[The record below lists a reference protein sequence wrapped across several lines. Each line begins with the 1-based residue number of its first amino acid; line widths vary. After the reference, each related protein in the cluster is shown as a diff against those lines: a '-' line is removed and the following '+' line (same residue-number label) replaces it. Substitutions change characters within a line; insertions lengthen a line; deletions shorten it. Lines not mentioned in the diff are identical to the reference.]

1 MASREKTVIHPSA
14 TWSETMDLLDK
25 LVSLGGRPS
34 SVDILASAYGLKNPK
49 TKSFQSKLT
58 SARLFGLV
66 TIKGGTVGLT
76 DEGNALARPT
86 QDDITSLKLGLFV
99 RPKLYAELINAY
111 DGRSLPR
118 IDLFENILVRE
129 YGISE
134 VSKKRAA
141 QCFISSAEELG
152 ILVNGVIS
160 YKATLSESEETRDA
174 MSCSQNTSEPLD
186 TLPSVAS
193 AACSQWP
200 SVHVGT
206 PAMCIS
212 IPISRGDG
220 SIEIKIPKEASLFD
234 LHMAQG
240 MFDVYLKSR
249 EREGDMMPDET

>member
-25 LVSLGGRPS
+25 LASLGGRPS
-34 SVDILASAYGLKNPK
+34 AVSILASAYGLKNPK
-49 TKSFQSKLT
+49 TKSLQSKLT

-76 DEGNALARPT
+76 DEGNALVHPT
-86 QDDITSLKLGLFV
+86 CDDTTSLKLSLFA
-99 RPKLYAELINAY
+99 RPKLYAELIDAY

-118 IDLFENILVRE
+118 IDLFENILVKE

-141 QCFISSAEELG
+141 QCFIASAEELG
-152 ILVNGVIS
+152 VLVNGVVV
-160 YKATLSESEETRDA
+160 YKTALNEAEDSSVSSDAARDVPEA
-174 MSCSQNTSEPLD
+174 PVTPSPEV
-186 TLPSVAS
+186 LPAAIQRRPAS
-193 AACSQWP
+193 
-200 SVHVGT
+200 

-212 IPISRGDG
+212 IPLSTGDD
-220 SIEIKIPKEASLFD
+220 SIEIRIPKEASLFD

-249 EREGDMMPDET
+249 EKEGDMMPDEI